1 MKTACLLLLV
11 VPAATENRTIEYK
24 CGFSLQMC
32 TKQYKVVTS
41 GRCSEPPMSGA
52 ILDRNNYWIETKA
65 ACEAAASALGKKQTT
80 IPANQVDENFYPIDP
95 PYCAYYPDAT
105 LADSGS
111 NGPDALWFHWRE
123 NTGVCAPNREC
134 ICVVYEASDDSAS
147 ALFGGDALSTTVV
160 VVIAAALL
168 GYFCWQYLRRPRR

>member
-65 ACEAAASALGKKQTT
+65 ACEEAASALGKKQTS
-80 IPANQVDENFYPIDP
+80 IPENQVDMTDYWSEP
-95 PYCAYYPDAT
+95 PYYGYCTYFPDAT
-105 LADSGS
+105 VQGS
-111 NGPDALWFHWRE
+111 NGPDALWMLSGR
-123 NTGVCAPNREC
+123 NTGKCSTIREC
-134 ICVVYEASDDSAS
+134 ICADNSVVFSAARS
-147 ALFGGDALSTTVV
+147 GARVGFGALATLVAATALG
-160 VVIAAALL
+160 A
-168 GYFCWQYLRRPRR
+168 GR

>member
-1 MKTACLLLLV
+1 
-11 VPAATENRTIEYK
+11 
-24 CGFSLQMC
+24 MC

-65 ACEAAASALGKKQTT
+65 ACEEAASALGKKQTS
-80 IPANQVDENFYPIDP
+80 IPENQVDMTLYSSEP
-95 PYCAYYPDAT
+95 PYCAYYPDAGDAT
-105 LADSGS
+105 VQGS
-111 NGPDALWFHWRE
+111 NGPDALWFLSRE